1 MKRVVNI
8 HEAKT
13 KLSSLIAAVEA
24 GDEVVIARSGKPV
37 VALVLH
43 VERTDRQP
51 GALRADPAWA
61 NWTYDPAVFAPMT
74 EQELREEGWE

>member
-24 GDEVVIARSGKPV
+24 GDEVVIARGGKPV
-37 VALVLH
+37 VALVPH
-43 VERTDRQP
+43 VERIERQP
-51 GALRADPAWA
+51 GAFRADPAWA